1 MLGTIF
7 TLNGNTHAEFQ
18 ARLDAGWSK
27 FFSLKRL
34 LLKRDADVRKRLK
47 LFNATISKTVLW
59 CAESW
64 KLTVEEKKRLRATQR
79 SMLRKMVCPNRRPD
93 EDYIS
98 WIKRATKKAE
108 EKARAAGV
116 GCWVEAFLTA
126 KWRWAHKIMNM
137 ALDRWTSRTTKWRDS
152 HWCFVQGS
160 RPLRVRPGRF
170 MKWED
175 DLRQYA
181 ASETWINWQ
190 EKAQDPLTW
199 NAHESKYV
207 KWAWR

>member
-1 MLGTIF
+1 M
-7 TLNGNTHAEFQ
+7 
-18 ARLDAGWSK
+18 RRS
-27 FFSLKRL
+27 
-34 LLKRDADVRKRLK
+34 RKRCYGAPNHGNSQLK
-47 LFNATISKTVLW
+47 KRRDCEPRSVPCCGKW
-59 CAESW
+59 CAPTAAQTKITYHGS
-64 KLTVEEKKRLRATQR
+64 KGPQR
-79 SMLRKMVCPNRRPD
+79 KQRRRPGQLVSD
-93 EDYIS
+93 
-98 WIKRATKKAE
+98 
-108 EKARAAGV
+108 V
-116 GCWVEAFLTA
+116 GFEAFLIA

-137 ALDRWTSRTTKWRDS
+137 APDRWTSRTTKWRDS

-190 EKAQDPLTW
+190 EKAKDPLTW